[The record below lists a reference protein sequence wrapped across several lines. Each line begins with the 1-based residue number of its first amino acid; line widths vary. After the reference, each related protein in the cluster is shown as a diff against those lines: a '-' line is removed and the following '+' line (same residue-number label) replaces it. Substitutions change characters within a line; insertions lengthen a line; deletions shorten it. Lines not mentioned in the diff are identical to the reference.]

1 MSIAT
6 WTRRARSSLSN
17 GRRSVSTKSGPHDFS
32 EQLQLLGDGQN
43 GGTFMKLPQERN
55 PVELE
60 FHDTPR
66 LWVAYRGCGCEECP
80 KGFGKT
86 KEEAVADLEESTA
99 TNGSPS

>member
-1 MSIAT
+1 MT
-6 WTRRARSSLSN
+6 
-17 GRRSVSTKSGPHDFS
+17 
-32 EQLQLLGDGQN
+32 EQTI
-43 GGTFMKLPQERN
+43 GTPAQLPQERN

-86 KEEAVADLEESTA
+86 KEEADCRPRRVHCHRAFLRTVATCLLQRDRPLCRAVAAESHRRRPHRA
-99 TNGSPS
+99 RRRR